1 MKYFDIKDPGE
12 DLPSV
17 SNSNRRVSIDNN
29 MSDLVKK
36 LDGVI
41 DSNIELYKVNQ
52 FEQNNF
58 TFDTHKVDL
67 INVFFFINFTKD
79 YEYYRN
85 FVYAVVQLYL
95 II

>member
-58 TFDTHKVDL
+58 TFDTHKVGL
-67 INVFFFINFTKD
+67 INCIVFFNKKSLITKALLENCPQNRDNFLK
-79 YEYYRN
+79 
-85 FVYAVVQLYL
+85 
-95 II
+95 